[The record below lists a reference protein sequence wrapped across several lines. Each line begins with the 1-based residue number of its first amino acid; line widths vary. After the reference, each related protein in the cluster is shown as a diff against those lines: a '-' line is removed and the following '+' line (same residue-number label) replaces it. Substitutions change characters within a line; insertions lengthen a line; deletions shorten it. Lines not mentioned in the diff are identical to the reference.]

1 MNDHLV
7 ILIRSFSAFFILMI
21 IGRILGKQTLSN
33 MNFHEFVTAVILGA
47 MAANFAFNEKIEVIH
62 LLIALSVFTITSYV
76 LAKLFLKFRNFKM
89 WTEGTPTVLI
99 EGGLILEDN
108 LKKNNMT
115 LDSLNQQ
122 LREKDIFNIEE
133 VEYALLEIN
142 GKLSA
147 QKKKELQAVTLKDLQ
162 LNAGNATQ
170 FPIELIIDG
179 QILHGNLNSNR
190 IPEPWLLSQ
199 LKAPEIQRN
208 QIIVFSSVL
217 KLIQNDTVHCVLI
230 DTSRQTKPDVAI
242 PFHRTQLSHQGA
254 L

>member
-1 MNDHLV
+1 MDHLA
-7 ILIRSFSAFFILMI
+7 ILIRSFSAFVILML

-47 MAANFAFNEKIEVIH
+47 IAANFAFNEKIEVVH

-76 LAKLFLKFRNFKM
+76 LSKFFLKFRNFKM
-89 WTEGTPTVLI
+89 WTEGAPTVLI
-99 EGGLILEDN
+99 EGGFILEDN

-122 LREKDIFNIEE
+122 LRQKEIFNIEE

-142 GKLSA
+142 GKLSV

-170 FPIELIIDG
+170 FPIELVIDG
-179 QILHGNLNSNR
+179 QLLHGNLNSNH
-190 IPEPWLLSQ
+190 IPESWLLSQ
-199 LKAPEIQRN
+199 LKARDKKLEDVFYAVKGSNGQLYVDEYMDKIQ
-208 QIIVFSSVL
+208 
-217 KLIQNDTVHCVLI
+217 HPI
-230 DTSRQTKPDVAI
+230 DVE
-242 PFHRTQLSHQGA
+242 
-254 L
+254 

>member
-1 MNDHLV
+1 MDHLV
-7 ILIRSFSAFFILMI
+7 ILIRSFSAFVILML

-47 MAANFAFNEKIEVIH
+47 MAANFAFNQKIEVVH

-76 LAKLFLKFRNFKM
+76 LSKFFLKFRNFKM
-89 WTEGTPTVLI
+89 WTEGAPTVLI
-99 EGGLILEDN
+99 EGGFILEDN

-122 LREKDIFNIEE
+122 LRQKEIFNIEE

-142 GKLSA
+142 GKLSV

-170 FPIELIIDG
+170 FPIELVIDG
-179 QILHGNLNSNR
+179 QLLHGNLNSNH
-190 IPEPWLLSQ
+190 IPESWLLSQ
-199 LKAPEIQRN
+199 LKARDKKLEDVFYAVKGSNGQLYVDEYKDKIQ
-208 QIIVFSSVL
+208 
-217 KLIQNDTVHCVLI
+217 HPI
-230 DTSRQTKPDVAI
+230 DVE
-242 PFHRTQLSHQGA
+242 
-254 L
+254 

>member
-1 MNDHLV
+1 ML
-7 ILIRSFSAFFILMI
+7 

-47 MAANFAFNEKIEVIH
+47 IAANFAFNEKIKVVH

-76 LAKLFLKFRNFKM
+76 LSKFFLKFRYFKM
-89 WTEGTPTVLI
+89 WTEGAPTVLI
-99 EGGLILEDN
+99 EGGFILEDN

-122 LREKDIFNIEE
+122 LRQKEIFNIEE

-142 GKLSA
+142 GKLSV

-170 FPIELIIDG
+170 FPIELVIDG
-179 QILHGNLNSNR
+179 QLLHGNLNSNH
-190 IPEPWLLSQ
+190 IPESWLLSQ
-199 LKAPEIQRN
+199 LKARDKKLEDVFYAVKGSNGQLYVDEYKDKIQ
-208 QIIVFSSVL
+208 
-217 KLIQNDTVHCVLI
+217 HPI
-230 DTSRQTKPDVAI
+230 DVE
-242 PFHRTQLSHQGA
+242 
-254 L
+254 